1 MITRGEQW
9 GVPTKR
15 RLDDVVI
22 TGDYE
27 LATSSNNHRL
37 IVRTGDIAHSL
48 GDPVSPEVGES
59 CIEVPIDAL
68 RVSISMRDGSC
79 VSLLASSHVMI
90 GRWLHGRLVCIN
102 NAGFIGNKNVSP
114 RAHPNDG
121 FFDVMT
127 LQPDMG
133 LQQRVRARHKS
144 TLGTH
149 TPHPLLETSRA
160 RSVEYSSTSRS
171 EVLRI
176 DGRRIASWSA
186 VQVEIVPDY
195 WRLLV

>member
-15 RLDDVVI
+15 TLDDVVI

-27 LATSSNNHRL
+27 LATSSNNNRL
-37 IVRTGDIAHSL
+37 IVRMGDIAHSL
-48 GDPVSPEVGES
+48 GDPVSPEVGAS
-59 CIEVPIDAL
+59 CIEGPIDAL
-68 RVSISMRDGSC
+68 RVCISMRDGSS

>member
-15 RLDDVVI
+15 TLDDVVI

-37 IVRTGDIAHSL
+37 IVRMGDIAHSL
-48 GDPVSPEVGES
+48 GDPVSPEVGAS

-68 RVSISMRDGSC
+68 QVCISMRDGSSK
-79 VSLLASSHVMI
+79 SLLASSHVMI

-102 NAGFIGNKNVSP
+102 NAGFIGSKNVSP

-127 LQPDMG
+127 LQPSMG

-149 TPHPLLETSRA
+149 TPHPLLETSRS
-160 RSVEYSSTSRS
+160 RSVEYSSVSRS
-171 EVLRI
+171 EVLRV